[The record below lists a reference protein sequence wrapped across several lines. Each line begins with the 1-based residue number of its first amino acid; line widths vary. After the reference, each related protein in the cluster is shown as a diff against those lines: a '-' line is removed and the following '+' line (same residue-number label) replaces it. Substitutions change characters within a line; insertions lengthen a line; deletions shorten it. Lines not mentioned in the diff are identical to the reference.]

1 MKLTEINNNKF
12 ELDDDNNDVVL
23 NSLNIGLKSYF
34 SSYKSIRENFDERT
48 YECCHKQD
56 YYENFSETIL
66 HFHHFFEL
74 ILKDLLR
81 YENELLPLVIS
92 GNSDLVIK
100 LIQNIP
106 LSDDEY
112 KKFKSL
118 SFSQLLDRVCKL
130 IKLKS
135 EVKFK
140 FIKEYKDELNELND
154 LRNKIWH
161 QGKVMLKYE
170 AFDFLIG
177 KYILPLVIS
186 GNSDLVIKLIQ
197 NIPLSD
203 DEYKKFKSLS
213 FSQLLDRVC
222 KLIKLKSEVKFKFI
236 KEYKDE
242 LNELNDLRNK
252 IWHQG
257 KVMLK
262 YEAFDFLIGKYI
274 LPLVIKCLEVSE
286 YRGKYRSHEIWRFNR
301 NSLEINPL
309 EDLLEEFQNESPAID
324 KIAVLKELGRASYY
338 SHYGKGFGSIM
349 DSRNQSANQLA
360 QAELNNSFTFTNEI
374 LKCPCCA
381 AMSLVTY
388 TKEVITDIHEYQYE
402 DEQGNVQF
410 YEQED
415 SFQCIYTVK
424 CANCSFQ
431 LNDKGIKNLKEYEFD
446 VEDYWINIDHY

>member
-81 YENELLPLVIS
+81 NENELLPLVIS
-92 GNSDLVIK
+92 GDSDLVIK

-130 IKLKS
+130 IKLK
-135 EVKFK
+135 
-140 FIKEYKDELNELND
+140 
-154 LRNKIWH
+154 
-161 QGKVMLKYE
+161 
-170 AFDFLIG
+170 
-177 KYILPLVIS
+177 P
-186 GNSDLVIKLIQ
+186 
-197 NIPLSD
+197 
-203 DEYKKFKSLS
+203 
-213 FSQLLDRVC
+213 
-222 KLIKLKSEVKFKFI
+222 EVKFKFI

-309 EDLLEEFQNESPAID
+309 EDLLEEFQNKSPAID

-388 TKEVITDIHEYQYE
+388 TKEVITDIHEYEYE

-415 SFQCIYTVK
+415 SFQCIYKVK

>member
-1 MKLTEINNNKF
+1 MKLKNIKNNEFKIDN
-12 ELDDDNNDVVL
+12 DNNDVIL

-34 SSYKSIRENFDERT
+34 SSYKSIRENFDKRT
-48 YECCHKQD
+48 YSYSHKQD

-74 ILKDLLR
+74 ILKELLR
-81 YENELLPLVIS
+81 DEEELLPLFIS
-92 GNSDLVIK
+92 DDSELITR
-100 LIQNIP
+100 LIQKMPLSEKKRKEFIQQIP
-106 LSDDEY
+106 LSDNEL
-112 KKFKSL
+112 KNLKSL
-118 SFSQLLDRVCKL
+118 SFSQSLNRACEV
-130 IKLKS
+130 IKLKP

-140 FIKEYKDELNELND
+140 FLAKHRSEFDYLNY

-177 KYILPLVIS
+177 QYILPLV
-186 GNSDLVIKLIQ
+186 
-197 NIPLSD
+197 
-203 DEYKKFKSLS
+203 
-213 FSQLLDRVC
+213 
-222 KLIKLKSEVKFKFI
+222 
-236 KEYKDE
+236 KE
-242 LNELNDLRNK
+242 
-252 IWHQG
+252 
-257 KVMLK
+257 
-262 YEAFDFLIGKYI
+262 
-274 LPLVIKCLEVSE
+274 CLEVSE
-286 YRGKYRSHEIWRFNR
+286 YKEKYRSHKIWRFNK
-301 NSLEINPL
+301 NSLEINPF
-309 EDLLEEFQNESPAID
+309 EDIIEEFKNESPAID

-388 TKEVITDIHEYQYE
+388 TKEVITDIHEYEYE

>member
-1 MKLTEINNNKF
+1 MKLKNIKNNEFKIDN
-12 ELDDDNNDVVL
+12 DNNDVIL

-34 SSYKSIRENFDERT
+34 SSYKSIRENFDKRT
-48 YECCHKQD
+48 YSYSHKQD

-81 YENELLPLVIS
+81 NENELLPLVIS
-92 GNSDLVIK
+92 DNSDLVIK

-106 LSDDEY
+106 LSDNEL
-112 KKFKSL
+112 KNLKSL
-118 SFSQLLDRVCKL
+118 SFSQSLNRACEV
-130 IKLKS
+130 IKLKP

-140 FIKEYKDELNELND
+140 FLAKHRSEFDYLNY

-177 KYILPLVIS
+177 QYILPLV
-186 GNSDLVIKLIQ
+186 
-197 NIPLSD
+197 
-203 DEYKKFKSLS
+203 
-213 FSQLLDRVC
+213 
-222 KLIKLKSEVKFKFI
+222 
-236 KEYKDE
+236 KE
-242 LNELNDLRNK
+242 
-252 IWHQG
+252 
-257 KVMLK
+257 
-262 YEAFDFLIGKYI
+262 
-274 LPLVIKCLEVSE
+274 CLEVSE
-286 YRGKYRSHEIWRFNR
+286 YKEKYRSHKIWRFNK
-301 NSLEINPL
+301 NSLEINPF
-309 EDLLEEFQNESPAID
+309 EDIIEEFKNESPAID

-381 AMSLVTY
+381 AISLVTY
-388 TKEVITDIHEYQYE
+388 TKEVITDIHEYEYE

>member
-1 MKLTEINNNKF
+1 MKLKNIKNNEFKIDN
-12 ELDDDNNDVVL
+12 DNNDVIL

-34 SSYKSIRENFDERT
+34 SSYKSIRENFDKRT
-48 YECCHKQD
+48 YSYSHKQD

-74 ILKDLLR
+74 ILKELLR
-81 YENELLPLVIS
+81 DEEELLPLFIS
-92 GNSDLVIK
+92 DDSELITR
-100 LIQNIP
+100 LIQKMPLSEKKRKEFIQQIP
-106 LSDDEY
+106 LSDNEL
-112 KKFKSL
+112 KNLKSL
-118 SFSQLLDRVCKL
+118 SFSQSLNRACEV
-130 IKLKS
+130 IKLKP

-140 FIKEYKDELNELND
+140 FLAKHRSEFDYLNY

-177 KYILPLVIS
+177 QYILPLV
-186 GNSDLVIKLIQ
+186 
-197 NIPLSD
+197 
-203 DEYKKFKSLS
+203 
-213 FSQLLDRVC
+213 
-222 KLIKLKSEVKFKFI
+222 
-236 KEYKDE
+236 KE
-242 LNELNDLRNK
+242 
-252 IWHQG
+252 
-257 KVMLK
+257 
-262 YEAFDFLIGKYI
+262 
-274 LPLVIKCLEVSE
+274 CLEVSE
-286 YRGKYRSHEIWRFNR
+286 YKEKYRSHKIWRFNK
-301 NSLEINPL
+301 NSLEINPF
-309 EDLLEEFQNESPAID
+309 EDIIEEFKNESPAID

-388 TKEVITDIHEYQYE
+388 TKEVITDIYEYEYE